1 MRCGW
6 CAEPMV
12 EGWPFTVAY
21 RHNGNVQNLSFQ
33 SNERLNLVVTPA
45 AFRSL
50 GDLRSFLQLLNSVP
64 DPVCMLGSRTVARC
78 LTQNWLGPSRAKMS
92 TLYRSLPILAWNS
105 STSQSTQVNQFT
117 FHVFR
122 THQVSQWT
130 LSGKQ
135 DTLSTECYSS
145 TAAFLE
151 HVHVQHGVSRTCACT
166 TCVLH
171 LPAQLHQSHPSTC
184 SYITAT
190 KKA

>member
-1 MRCGW
+1 MKCGW

-92 TLYRSLPILAWNS
+92 TLYRSHPHPCLDLLDQSINS
-105 STSQSTQVNQFT
+105 SQSV
-117 FHVFR
+117 
-122 THQVSQWT
+122 
-130 LSGKQ
+130 
-135 DTLSTECYSS
+135 YSS
-145 TAAFLE
+145 CL
-151 HVHVQHGVSRTCACT
+151 
-166 TCVLH
+166 
-171 LPAQLHQSHPSTC
+171 
-184 SYITAT
+184 
-190 KKA
+190 

>member
-1 MRCGW
+1 
-6 CAEPMV
+6 MV

-92 TLYRSLPILAWNS
+92 TLYRSRATLAWTS
-105 STSQSTQVNQFT
+105 S
-117 FHVFR
+117 
-122 THQVSQWT
+122 
-130 LSGKQ
+130 
-135 DTLSTECYSS
+135 SS
-145 TAAFLE
+145 PSFKAALPE
-151 HVHVQHGVSRTCACT
+151 HVRA
-166 TCVLH
+166 
-171 LPAQLHQSHPSTC
+171 
-184 SYITAT
+184 
-190 KKA
+190 

>member
-1 MRCGW
+1 
-6 CAEPMV
+6 MV

-92 TLYRSLPILAWNS
+92 TLYRSPPPPPSLLGPPQAVTPS
-105 STSQSTQVNQFT
+105 KVR
-117 FHVFR
+117 FR
-122 THQVSQWT
+122 IM
-130 LSGKQ
+130 
-135 DTLSTECYSS
+135 
-145 TAAFLE
+145 
-151 HVHVQHGVSRTCACT
+151 CT
-166 TCVLH
+166 YNMAPVLH
-171 LPAQLHQSHPSTC
+171 VPAQLHQKPPSLATPR
-184 SYITAT
+184 YTTAIR
-190 KKA
+190 KA